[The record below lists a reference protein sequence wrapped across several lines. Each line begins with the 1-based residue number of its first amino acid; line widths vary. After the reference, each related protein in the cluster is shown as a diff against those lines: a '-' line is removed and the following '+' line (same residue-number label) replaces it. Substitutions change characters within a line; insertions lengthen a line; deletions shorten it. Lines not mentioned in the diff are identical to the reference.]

1 MCVNDQKPNP
11 DKHDQ
16 INIINSIIEQNL
28 LHARHA
34 ETQRLMFN
42 SLYMVIISAGLA
54 FIFEKNSNECMS
66 MVLIVFLMGLG
77 TVTGLLTTRWNNVF
91 DCHYEEAKKGYVNLQ
106 KKYFNNL
113 NCYVEY
119 PFKVPSI
126 FSAKQLFF
134 IYRILIQFVLLIC
147 LVNFACK
154 GKCPF

>member
-42 SLYMVIISAGLA
+42 SLYMVIIGAGLT
-54 FIFEKNSNECMS
+54 FIFEKDHSEFVS
-66 MVLIVFLMGLG
+66 IGLIIFLMLLG
-77 TVTGLLTTRWNNVF
+77 AVNNLLTQRWNNVF
-91 DCHYEEAKKGYVNLQ
+91 DRHYEEAEKGYDNLQ
-106 KKYFNNL
+106 KKCFSNL
-113 NCYVEY
+113 SCYVEY

-134 IYRILIQFVLLIC
+134 IYQILIQFVLLIC
-147 LVNFACK
+147 LIFFACK
-154 GKCPF
+154 CKCPF

>member
-1 MCVNDQKPNP
+1 MCIFDKKSNPN
-11 DKHDQ
+11 KHDQ

-34 ETQRLMFN
+34 ETQRLLFN
-42 SLYMVIISAGLA
+42 SLYMVIIGSGLT
-54 FIFEKNSNECMS
+54 FVFDKDHNECIS
-66 MVLIVFLMGLG
+66 IVLIIFLMGLG
-77 TVTGLLTTRWNNVF
+77 TVTSLLTQRWNNVF
-91 DCHYEEAKKGYVNLQ
+91 DRHYEEAKKGYGNLQ

-134 IYRILIQFVLLIC
+134 IYQILIQFVLLIC
-147 LVNFACK
+147 LVHFACK